1 MSLVTYR
8 RPSAIGLSKVRSASR
23 GSSRRFVLYSALV
36 SFFLISLDGS
46 AINVSLPA
54 ISKGIGGGMSG
65 LQWVI
70 DGYTLTFAAFMLSA
84 GVFSDRLG
92 AKRVY
97 ALGLAGFSI
106 ASAVCCMAPNLEAL
120 VAARMAQGLA
130 AALMLPT
137 SLALIRQA
145 YDDQAERARAIAV
158 WTAVGGVAIALGPVI
173 GGAVTSAAGWR
184 VIFLLNVPIGALGL
198 ALLSRIAPSP
208 RRPAPVDIPSQLT
221 FLLALVSVTEAVI
234 TMGHAGFTSPVPQL
248 LLLSALAFGVFFVLQ
263 ARRAQPMVPLRI
275 LRTRSVLVTIASGF
289 AINAVFYG
297 MVFALGLYFQQVN
310 GYSPV
315 LAGAVFLPMCA
326 VDPVGNMVVMK
337 LEARFGARFPLVV
350 GQILMAVGAGLMLMI
365 DGSTPAWA
373 TALLLLPLGF
383 GAGLAVPPLTST
395 LLGGVPSELAAT
407 SAAVLN
413 TCRQVGSCFAIA
425 LLGGLVSAP
434 AGFLRGLH
442 TGILAGVAVLA
453 ATAAIT
459 FLFLRRMPAPD
470 AQPVSTVSAKADGAA
485 QAVAT
490 QPVTAQA
497 QTRKLGQ
504 DDLGLAS

>member
-1 MSLVTYR
+1 MSLVTST
-8 RPSAIGLSKVRSASR
+8 RPAAIAPPSPRTV
-23 GSSRRFVLYSALV
+23 SSSRFVLYSALV
-36 SFFLISLDGS
+36 SFFLISLDGA

-54 ISKGIGGGMSG
+54 ISQDIGGGMSG

-97 ALGLAGFSI
+97 AIGLAGFSL
-106 ASAVCCMAPNLEAL
+106 ASAVCFLAPNLGAL
-120 VAARMAQGLA
+120 VAARMVQGLA

-137 SLALIRQA
+137 SLALIRQS

-158 WTAVGGVAIALGPVI
+158 WTATGGVAIALGPVI
-173 GGAVTSAAGWR
+173 GGIVTSATGWR
-184 VIFLLNVPIGALGL
+184 MIFLLNVPIGILGL
-198 ALLSRIAPSP
+198 ALLSRVAPSP
-208 RRPAPVDIPSQLT
+208 RRSAPIDIPSQLT
-221 FLLALVSVTEAVI
+221 FLLALVGITHSII
-234 TMGHAGFTSPVPQL
+234 TMSHAGFASPVPQTL
-248 LLLSALAFGVFFVLQ
+248 LVSLVALGVFFVLQ
-263 ARRAQPMVPLRI
+263 TRRAQPMVPLRI
-275 LRTRSVLVTIASGF
+275 LRTRSALVTITSGF

-326 VDPVGNMVVMK
+326 IDPVGNLVVMK
-337 LEARFGARFPLVV
+337 LEARYGNRAALVL
-350 GQILMAVGAGLMLMI
+350 GQLLMALGAGLMLMI
-365 DGSTPAWA
+365 DSSTPAWL

-395 LLGGVPSELAAT
+395 LLEGVPAGLAAT

-425 LLGGLVSAP
+425 LLGGLVAKP
-434 AGFLRGLH
+434 AGFLDGLH
-442 TGILAGVAVLA
+442 TGILVGVAILV
-453 ATAAIT
+453 ATAAIA
-459 FLFLRRMPAPD
+459 FVFLRRTPAPTT
-470 AQPVSTVSAKADGAA
+470 QSTSSTV
-485 QAVAT
+485 VA
-490 QPVTAQA
+490 PVAITDQA
-497 QTRKLGQ
+497 QVKTR
-504 DDLGLAS
+504 DDLELAS

>member
-1 MSLVTYR
+1 MSLVMPR
-8 RPSAIGLSKVRSASR
+8 RPATTGRSKATSASSSAPA
-23 GSSRRFVLYSALV
+23 GSSKRFVLYSALV

-54 ISKGIGGGMSG
+54 ISKDIGGGMSG

-97 ALGLAGFSI
+97 AIGLAGFSV
-106 ASAVCCMAPNLEAL
+106 ASAVCFLAPDLNAL
-120 VAARMAQGLA
+120 IAARMAQGLA

-145 YDDQAERARAIAV
+145 YEDQAERARAIAI

-173 GGAVTSAAGWR
+173 GGAVTSATGWR
-184 VIFLLNVPIGALGL
+184 MIFLLNVPIGLLGL
-198 ALLSRIAPSP
+198 ALLARIARSP
-208 RRPAPVDIPSQLT
+208 RRPAPIDIPSQLT
-221 FLLALVSVTEAVI
+221 FLLALVSVTQAVI
-234 TMGHAGFTSPVPQL
+234 TMGHAGFTYPVPQL
-248 LLLSALAFGVFFVLQ
+248 LLLSALAFGVFFTLQ
-263 ARRAQPMVPLRI
+263 ARRAQPMVPPKI
-275 LRTRSVLVTIASGF
+275 LRSRPALVTIAAGF
-289 AINAVFYG
+289 AVNAVFYG

-326 VDPVGNMVVMK
+326 VDPLGNIVVMK
-337 LEARFGARFPLVV
+337 LEARFGARVLLVW
-350 GQILMAVGAGLMLMI
+350 GQLLMALGAGLMLLV
-365 DGSTPAWA
+365 DGSTPAWL

-395 LLGGVPSELAAT
+395 LLGGVPSEIAAT

-425 LLGGLVSAP
+425 LLGGLVSKQ
-434 AGFLRGLH
+434 AGFLDGLR
-442 TGILAGVAVLA
+442 TGVLTGVAILS

-459 FLFLRRMPAPD
+459 FVFLRRTPAP
-470 AQPVSTVSAKADGAA
+470 ATTPVLTDQTQAKAVNRDN
-485 QAVAT
+485 
-490 QPVTAQA
+490 
-497 QTRKLGQ
+497 
-504 DDLGLAS
+504 LGLAS

>member
-1 MSLVTYR
+1 MSLVMPR
-8 RPSAIGLSKVRSASR
+8 RPATTGRPKAQSASSSAPT
-23 GSSRRFVLYSALV
+23 GSSKRFVLYSALV

-54 ISKGIGGGMSG
+54 ISKDIGGGMSG

-97 ALGLAGFSI
+97 AIGLAGFSV
-106 ASAVCCMAPNLEAL
+106 ASAVCFLAPDLNAL
-120 VAARMAQGLA
+120 IAARMAQGLA

-145 YDDQAERARAIAV
+145 YEDQAERARAIAI

-173 GGAVTSAAGWR
+173 GGAVTSATGWR
-184 VIFLLNVPIGALGL
+184 TIFLLNVPIGLLGL
-198 ALLSRIAPSP
+198 ALLTRIARSP
-208 RRPAPVDIPSQLT
+208 RRPAPIDIPSQLT
-221 FLLALVSVTEAVI
+221 FLLALVSVTQAVI
-234 TMGHAGFTSPVPQL
+234 TMGHAGFAYPVPQL
-248 LLLSALAFGVFFVLQ
+248 LLLSALAFGVFFTLQ
-263 ARRAQPMVPLRI
+263 ARRAQPMVPLKI
-275 LRTRSVLVTIASGF
+275 LRSRPALVTIAAGF
-289 AINAVFYG
+289 AVNAVFYG

-326 VDPVGNMVVMK
+326 VDPLGNIVVMK
-337 LEARFGARFPLVV
+337 LETRFGARVLLVW
-350 GQILMAVGAGLMLMI
+350 GQLLMALGAGLMLLI
-365 DGSTPAWA
+365 DGSTPAWL

-395 LLGGVPSELAAT
+395 LLGGVPSEIAAT

-425 LLGGLVSAP
+425 LLGGLVGKP
-434 AGFLRGLH
+434 AGFLDGLH
-442 TGILAGVAVLA
+442 TGVLTGVAILT

-459 FLFLRRMPAPD
+459 FVFLRRTPPPTATT
-470 AQPVSTVSAKADGAA
+470 PVLTDQTQAKAVNRDN
-485 QAVAT
+485 
-490 QPVTAQA
+490 
-497 QTRKLGQ
+497 
-504 DDLGLAS
+504 LGLAS

>member
-1 MSLVTYR
+1 MSLVTST
-8 RPSAIGLSKVRSASR
+8 RPAAIAPPSPRTAS
-23 GSSRRFVLYSALV
+23 SSRFVLYSALV

-54 ISKGIGGGMSG
+54 ISKDIGGGMSG

-97 ALGLAGFSI
+97 AIGLAGFSL
-106 ASAVCCMAPNLEAL
+106 ASAVCFLAPNLGAL
-120 VAARMAQGLA
+120 IAARMVQGLA

-137 SLALIRQA
+137 SLALIRQS

-158 WTAVGGVAIALGPVI
+158 WTATGGVAIALGPVI
-173 GGAVTSAAGWR
+173 GGAVISATGWR
-184 VIFLLNVPIGALGL
+184 TIFLLNVPIGILGL

-208 RRPAPVDIPSQLT
+208 RRSAPIDIPSQLT
-221 FLLALVSVTEAVI
+221 FLLALVGITHSII
-234 TMGHAGFTSPVPQL
+234 TMSHTGFASPVPQTL
-248 LLLSALAFGVFFVLQ
+248 LVSLVALGVFFVLQ
-263 ARRAQPMVPLRI
+263 TRRAQPMVPLRI
-275 LRTRSVLVTIASGF
+275 LRTRSALVTITSGF

-326 VDPVGNMVVMK
+326 IDPVGNLVVMK
-337 LEARFGARFPLVV
+337 LEARYGNRAALVL
-350 GQILMAVGAGLMLMI
+350 GQLLMALGAGLMLTI
-365 DGSTPAWA
+365 DSSTPAWL

-395 LLGGVPSELAAT
+395 LLEGVPSGLAAT

-425 LLGGLVSAP
+425 LLGGLVSKP
-434 AGFLRGLH
+434 AGFLDGLH
-442 TGILAGVAVLA
+442 TGILVGVAILA
-453 ATAAIT
+453 ATAAIA
-459 FLFLRRMPAPD
+459 FVFLRRTPAPTTQS
-470 AQPVSTVSAKADGAA
+470 ASSTSTEVNSPATAVTTQAITVQA
-485 QAVAT
+485 QAK
-490 QPVTAQA
+490 
-497 QTRKLGQ
+497 TR
-504 DDLGLAS
+504 DDLELAS